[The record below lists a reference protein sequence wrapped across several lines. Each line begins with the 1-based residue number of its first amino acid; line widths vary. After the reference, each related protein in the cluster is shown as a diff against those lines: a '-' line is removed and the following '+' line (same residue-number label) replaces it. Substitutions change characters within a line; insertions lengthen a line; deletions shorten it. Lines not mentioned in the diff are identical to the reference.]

1 MKKQNKCCPLK
12 GMYRAFGAK
21 RWLLPAVLYALV
33 WVCTLCAAIVTL
45 AADTAARRSGA
56 LADAQLT
63 LADFTLINAHTESD
77 TLLVSDNED
86 PQMIY
91 TPAAGKMI
99 QSLTLRL
106 EYDRYPYERC
116 LYYVTAEGEPFGQ
129 DKRVWPVENAD
140 GTVSFTLPR
149 GVRAIR
155 LDPGSCTDLH
165 MEFSSIVINR
175 PQGAAEYFIPAGGSA
190 FALLVLPGLG
200 AAALQWC
207 ADAVRDLRC
216 KKERKD

>member
-1 MKKQNKCCPLK
+1 MKKRNKCCPLK
-12 GMYRAFGAK
+12 GVCRIFGAK
-21 RWLLPAVLYALV
+21 RWLLPAALYVLV
-33 WVCTLCAAIVTL
+33 WVCALCVAAVTL
-45 AADTAARRSGA
+45 AADTTSRRSGA
-56 LADAQLT
+56 LAAAELT

-149 GVRAIR
+149 GVKSIR

-165 MEFSSIVINR
+165 MEFSSIEVNR
-175 PQGAAEYFIPAGGSA
+175 PQSAAAYFIPDGGSA

-207 ADAVRDLRC
+207 ADTARDFRR
-216 KKERKD
+216 KEEKDT